1 MSWLPPAK
9 RAAVCFSVDDI
20 HPAPVAREALGHV
33 EWLQERHPQL
43 RVTLF
48 ATPDWRTL
56 DPYPTS
62 GFLARIPVV
71 RDHVFT
77 VAVHPRGTFRLD
89 LHEAFCAFL
98 RQWRGAEIALHGLH
112 HVRTGLHPVLE
123 FERRSTAQCRAIV
136 DAAIALFERARL
148 PLVRGMAPPGWQ
160 APPALLQAMRDA
172 GLAFVASARDL
183 ETPVSPDA
191 VAGGSGLRGVP
202 LYRPARIEPGLLHI
216 PTNFQAT
223 STIDRA
229 LAILDGGGLL
239 SIKAHLLVES
249 GAYRALD
256 GLSPEYREHLHRL
269 FTTIEERFG
278 DAIWWTSMGE
288 LAS

>member
-89 LHEAFCAFL
+89 LHEACCAF
-98 RQWRGAEIALHGLH
+98 RRISRPRRRSIAHWPSSTAEASSRSRHTSSSSRAPIALS
-112 HVRTGLHPVLE
+112 TAS
-123 FERRSTAQCRAIV
+123 RRS
-136 DAAIALFERARL
+136 IANIFIAYS
-148 PLVRGMAPPGWQ
+148 PP
-160 APPALLQAMRDA
+160 
-172 GLAFVASARDL
+172 
-183 ETPVSPDA
+183 
-191 VAGGSGLRGVP
+191 
-202 LYRPARIEPGLLHI
+202 
-216 PTNFQAT
+216 
-223 STIDRA
+223 
-229 LAILDGGGLL
+229 
-239 SIKAHLLVES
+239 
-249 GAYRALD
+249 
-256 GLSPEYREHLHRL
+256 
-269 FTTIEERFG
+269 
-278 DAIWWTSMGE
+278 
-288 LAS
+288 